1 VGDDASHAIP
11 TGTTTTPPAA
21 PLAVTAPAPQVA
33 AAGDSDPPVTFAQR
47 ARAYGVHLLTAS
59 GVVFAFLAAAEVC
72 APAPDP
78 RLVFLYLAVQV
89 LIDAADGPMARLW
102 QVKLRAPQIS
112 GRTID
117 DLVDY
122 LTYTFVPLLLV
133 WRMGWVPDP
142 AGLWV
147 APAMV
152 ASLFG
157 FANTAAK
164 DEGGGF
170 FLGFPSYWNI
180 VAIYLGLM
188 KGAVGPWPGA
198 VLVVALTVLTVLPVR
213 FVYPN
218 LAPRPWRA
226 PTLIGAVVWL
236 ALLVVILADY
246 HSPPAWLVWLSLT
259 YPVFYVGL
267 SVWLDVRSRP
277 SRAGPAERAH
287 QP

>member
-1 VGDDASHAIP
+1 MDNANAIP
-11 TGTTTTPPAA
+11 DSGPSITP
-21 PLAVTAPAPQVA
+21 
-33 AAGDSDPPVTFAQR
+33 GQR
-47 ARAYGVHLLTAS
+47 VRAYGVHLFTAS

-72 APAPDP
+72 SP
-78 RLVFLYLAVQV
+78 RPRPQWVFLWLAVQV
-89 LIDAADGPMARLW
+89 LIDAADGPLARLW
-102 QVKLRAPQIS
+102 HVKTRAPAIS

-133 WRMGWVPDP
+133 WRMEWVPDP

-157 FANTAAK
+157 FANTGAK

-180 VAIYLGLM
+180 VAIYVGLLDR
-188 KGAVGPWPGA
+188 AAGPWPGA
-198 VLVVALTVLTVLPVR
+198 VLIAALSLLTVLPVR

-218 LAPRPWRA
+218 LAPRPWRM
-226 PTLIGAVVWL
+226 PTLIGALVWL
-236 ALLVVILADY
+236 VLLVIILARY
-246 HSPPAWLVWLSLT
+246 ENPPAWAVWLSLA
-259 YPVFYVGL
+259 YPVYYLVL
-267 SVWLDVRSRP
+267 SVALDLKARAARRP
-277 SRAGPAERAH
+277 EFHEPPR
-287 QP
+287 

>member
-1 VGDDASHAIP
+1 MDDAGRAIRP
-11 TGTTTTPPAA
+11 DIPPAA
-21 PLAVTAPAPQVA
+21 APARAPYA
-33 AAGDSDPPVTFAQR
+33 SPDLAPVTPGQR
-47 ARAYGVHLLTAS
+47 ARAYFVHLFTAS

-72 APAPDP
+72 SANP
-78 RLVFLYLAVQV
+78 RPQWVFLYLAIQV
-89 LIDAADGPMARLW
+89 LIDAADGPLARLW
-102 QVKLRAPQIS
+102 QVKTRAPNIS

-133 WRMGWVPDP
+133 WRMEWVPQP

-180 VAIYLGLM
+180 VAIYVGLLDA
-188 KGAVGPWPGA
+188 AVGPWPGA
-198 VLVVALTVLTVLPVR
+198 VLIVALTLLTVLPVR

-218 LAPRPWRA
+218 LAPHPWKV
-226 PTLIGAVVWL
+226 PTLVGALVWL
-236 ALLVVILADY
+236 LLLGVILARYDA
-246 HSPPAWLVWLSLT
+246 PPAWAVWLSLV
-259 YPVFYVGL
+259 YPLYYVAL
-267 SVWLDVRSRP
+267 SAWLDVRSRATRP
-277 SRAGPAERAH
+277 KPPH
-287 QP
+287 

>member
-1 VGDDASHAIP
+1 VSEGAGAIP
-11 TGTTTTPPAA
+11 
-21 PLAVTAPAPQVA
+21 
-33 AAGDSDPPVTFAQR
+33 AGHGDAPVTLGQR
-47 ARAYGVHLLTAS
+47 ARAYGVHLFTAS

-72 APAPDP
+72 SAEP
-78 RLVFLYLAVQV
+78 RPQWVFLWLAVQV
-89 LIDAADGPMARLW
+89 LIDAADGPLARLW
-102 QVKLRAPQIS
+102 HVKARAPNVS

-133 WRMGWVPDP
+133 WRMGWVPEP

-157 FANTAAK
+157 FANTGAK

-180 VAIYLGLM
+180 VAIYLALLDR
-188 KGAVGPWPGA
+188 AAGPWPGA
-198 VLVVALTVLTVLPVR
+198 VLVAALTVLTVLPVR

-226 PTLIGAVVWL
+226 PTLVGALVWL
-236 ALLVVILADY
+236 VLLVVILARFRA
-246 HSPPAWLVWLSLT
+246 PPAWAVWLSLV
-259 YPVFYVGL
+259 YPAYYLAL
-267 SVWLDVRSRP
+267 SLFLDARARAARRP
-277 SRAGPAERAH
+277 EFHER
-287 QP
+287 PR